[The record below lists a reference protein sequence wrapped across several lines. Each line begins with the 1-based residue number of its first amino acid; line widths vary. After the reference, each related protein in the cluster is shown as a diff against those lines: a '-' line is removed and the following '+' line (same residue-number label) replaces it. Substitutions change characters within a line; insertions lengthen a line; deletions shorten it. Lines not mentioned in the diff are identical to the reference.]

1 METAQQY
8 LAQLGIVD
16 VQMDVV
22 EHPAHKGPMSEQWKH
37 RYCTVQCLDFG
48 GCPSARMHDSRLVA
62 VQKIVC

>member
-22 EHPAHKGPMSEQWKH
+22 EHPAHKGPVSEQWKH

-48 GCPSARMHDSRLVA
+48 GCPSAL
-62 VQKIVC
+62 KIKR